1 MVPDSFRVL
10 CTHFMHVGHLPR
22 IFFPNEPD
30 ALAFQSQAMLRH
42 LSTEHLVDYVRWLDV
57 HKEVLRHWQS
67 KRQETLEE
75 LEMRSVCVLY

>member
-1 MVPDSFRVL
+1 
-10 CTHFMHVGHLPR
+10 MHVGHFPP

-30 ALAFQSQAMLRH
+30 ALEFEPQAMLRH

-67 KRQETLEE
+67 KRQETLQE